1 MTGNGLAKE
10 ISLRI
15 RAKEPILVVETFEEE
30 RVEKMLA
37 GVAKDLDRELWSW
50 TITGGLVRMD
60 PTDLLADNPVAEPIE
75 KKVGTAGAG
84 TALDEVAKHHKG
96 AIFVF
101 KDFTMEHGPSA
112 PSSWIEDPVTT
123 RKMRDIHM
131 VLSATRKTIVMTTP
145 KAAIP
150 LQLQKLITVLD
161 MPFPTAE
168 ELGEEL
174 DLALVR
180 QQAARDELVNQLE
193 IETEDNLVAAE
204 ARGDKAQIEGI
215 EALIAK
221 TRADIAKHD
230 ELFPK
235 LEKQVRENRGPLV
248 RAGLGLTRGEYENV
262 VSRCIAGGDLDVA
275 VIVNEKKQLIKK
287 SGLLEFIDSVEVV
300 AGTSVP
306 LQLTSMGGNTAL
318 KRWMGGAKKR
328 LTEEAAKF
336 GLDRPKGLLL
346 LGPPGTGK
354 SLAAKIVG
362 NVLQIPVLR
371 LDMSMLASKWYG
383 ETSSN
388 VNHAL
393 KLGAALAPCVIWID
407 EIEKA
412 LSTGGTGEGHE
423 ETMRTLATLLT
434 FMEESQAGVFVVAT
448 CNNDLAIK
456 PELMARFPKVFFVD
470 LPSKTDRKDIFA
482 IHLAKVGR
490 NPKDYDIEALAQESD
505 EYAGREIR
513 DIIQDALQ
521 EAFNQGVPL
530 STQHLQTA
538 RKNKISG
545 SKQKAVEIKA
555 MRERLKD
562 IAMYASEPDKEP
574 AVKRVPGVEFA

>member
-60 PTDLLADNPVAEPIE
+60 PTDLLADNPVAEPLE
-75 KKVGTAGAG
+75 KKPGTTQPG
-84 TALDEVAKHHKG
+84 TALDEVAKHHKA

-123 RKMRDIHM
+123 RKIRDIHM
-131 VLSATRKTIVMTTP
+131 VLSETRKTIVMTTP

-150 LQLQKLITVLD
+150 LQLQKIITVLD
-161 MPFPTAE
+161 MALISAD

-180 QQAARDELVNQLE
+180 QQTARDELVNELE
-193 IETEDNLVAAE
+193 IKTEDNLVQAKAL
-204 ARGDKAQIEGI
+204 GDKGQIEAI
-215 EALIAK
+215 EALIEGLK
-221 TRADIAKHD
+221 TNIAKHD

-235 LEKQVRENRGPLV
+235 LEKQVGETRGPLV

-275 VIVNEKKQLIKK
+275 VIIREKKQVIRKG
-287 SGLLEFIDSVEVV
+287 GLLEFVDSAEDL
-300 AGTSVP
+300 A
-306 LQLTSMGGNTAL
+306 SMGGNAIL
-318 KRWMGGAKKR
+318 KRWMNGAKKR

-354 SLAAKIVG
+354 SLSAKIAG
-362 NVLQIPVLR
+362 NVLQVPVLR

-383 ETSSN
+383 ETASN
-388 VNHAL
+388 ISHAL
-393 KLGAALAPCVIWID
+393 KMAAALAPVVLWID

-412 LSTGGTGEGHE
+412 LSVGGTGEGHE
-423 ETMRTLATLLT
+423 ETMRTMATLLT
-434 FMEESQAGVFVVAT
+434 FMEESRAGVFVVAT
-448 CNNDLAIK
+448 CNNDTAIK

-470 LPSKTDRKDIFA
+470 LPGKADRKEIFA

-490 NPKDYDIEALAQESD
+490 NPKDYDLEALAQETE

-530 STQHLQTA
+530 STQHLKIA
-538 RKNKISG
+538 RKNKVPG

-562 IAMYASEPDKEP
+562 IAMNASEPDKEP
-574 AVKRVPGVEFA
+574 AVKRVQGVEFA